1 MRSES
6 VFALTFLVTLSTLA
20 CPVLAN
26 SATPQGVSDSAP
38 IVGYVREVASSSPI
52 PSAQIILMSPK
63 GLASSTHF
71 SDVNGE
77 FSLWARKGDYHV
89 VVKKMGYQTTQ
100 VSVSV
105 VPGVS
110 VRLEIDLPRV
120 ESEPTPSSSEK
131 VSTHQ
136 LSVPNNARYAYEK
149 GMALKAKMDYQGA
162 LVQFA
167 YAIKL
172 YPSFYE
178 AYAEMGVVQYI
189 LGDSTTAEE
198 SIHKSID
205 LSSHKYPE
213 AMFYLA
219 GIFNISKRFEDAE
232 SLARQGLTLDGA
244 SWRGQ
249 LELAKAL
256 FGMKRF
262 AEAEQCASK
271 SRDLNPGNP
280 PTYIMLADIHIAMR
294 HYASALQ
301 DTENYLKLDPNG
313 PASKQVR
320 TTHDQLERA
329 LQKAQPQ
336 PVRSPR

>member
-1 MRSES
+1 MRQES
-6 VFALTFLVTLSTLA
+6 VFALASLLTLSALV
-20 CPVLAN
+20 CLVPAN
-26 SATPQGVSDSAP
+26 GATPQGVDESST
-38 IVGYVREVASSSPI
+38 IVGYVREATSGSPI
-52 PSAQIILMSPK
+52 PSAQIALMSSK
-63 GLASSTHF
+63 GFALLPHF
-71 SDVNGE
+71 SDLNGE
-77 FSLWARKGDYHV
+77 FSLWAKKGEYEV
-89 VVKKMGYQTTQ
+89 VVKKIGYQTTK
-100 VSVSV
+100 VTVTV
-105 VPGVS
+105 VPGVTA
-110 VRLEIDLPRV
+110 RLEIDLRREEA
-120 ESEPTPSSSEK
+120 ESTPSSSEK

-136 LSVPNNARYAYEK
+136 LSAPSNARHAYEK

-162 LVQFA
+162 LAQLE

-178 AYAEMGVVQYI
+178 AYAEIGVVQYI

-198 SIHKSID
+198 SIQKSIV
-205 LSSHKYPE
+205 LSSHKYPA

-232 SLARQGLTLDGA
+232 SFARQGLTLNDA

-271 SRDLNPGNP
+271 SRDLNPHSP

-301 DTENYLKLDPNG
+301 DTDAYLKLDPNG

-320 TTHDQLERA
+320 ATHDQLERA
-329 LQKAQPQ
+329 LQTAQPQ
-336 PVRSPR
+336 PVRSPQ

>member
-1 MRSES
+1 MRQES
-6 VFALTFLVTLSTLA
+6 VFALASLLTLSVLA
-20 CPVLAN
+20 CPAPAN

-38 IVGYVREVASSSPI
+38 IVGYVREVTSSEPI

-63 GLASSTHF
+63 GQASSTHIT
-71 SDVNGE
+71 DVNGE
-77 FSLWARKGDYHV
+77 FSLWARKGDYYV
-89 VVKKMGYQTTQ
+89 VVKKLGYQTSQ

-110 VRLEIDLPRV
+110 VRLEINLPRE
-120 ESEPTPSSSEK
+120 ESEPKPSSSEK
-131 VSTHQ
+131 VSMHQ
-136 LSVPNNARYAYEK
+136 LTTPSNARHAYEK
-149 GMALKAKMDYQGA
+149 GMALRTKMDYQGA
-162 LVQFA
+162 LAQFE

-178 AYAEMGVVQYI
+178 AYAAMGVVQYI

-198 SIHKSID
+198 SLHKSID
-205 LSSHKYPE
+205 LSSHEYPE
-213 AMFYLA
+213 AIFYLA

-232 SLARQGLTLDGA
+232 SLARQGLALDNA

-256 FGMKRF
+256 FGMKRL

-271 SRDLNPGNP
+271 SRDLNPHSP

-294 HYASALQ
+294 QYASALQ
-301 DTENYLKLDPNG
+301 DTDAYLKLDPNG

-320 TTHDQLERA
+320 ATHDQLDRA

-336 PVRSPR
+336 PVRSPQ